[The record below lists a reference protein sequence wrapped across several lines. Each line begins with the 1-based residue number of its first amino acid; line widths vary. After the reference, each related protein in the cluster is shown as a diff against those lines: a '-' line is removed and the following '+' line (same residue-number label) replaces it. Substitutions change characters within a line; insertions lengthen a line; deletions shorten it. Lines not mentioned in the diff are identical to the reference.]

1 MKGIYAAV
9 LAIAAVALAGCLPVT
24 TKTPVGTTVGL
35 AADPALIGSWKGQSP
50 DAKQKQ
56 DGFFHFLLA
65 KDGSLSVAMVFAA
78 GTSDDG
84 WSVFNAR
91 TATLGKNR
99 YLNAAMT
106 FDKDEPVKGALKGVT
121 FPVLYVVKG
130 KTLTLYLLD
139 EDKAKAAIKAGKIA
153 GTVEPGTSG
162 DVTITAD
169 AKELDAFM
177 ARPEA
182 KDLFKLLIVLKKVE

>member
-1 MKGIYAAV
+1 MKIIHAAV
-9 LAIAAVALAGCLPVT
+9 MANAALALAACLPVT

-56 DGFFHFLLA
+56 DGFFHFMLA
-65 KDGSLSVAMVFAA
+65 KDGSLTVAMVFAA

-130 KTLTLYLLD
+130 KTLTLYLID
-139 EDKAKAAIKAGKIA
+139 EDKAKAAITAGKIQ
-153 GTVEPGTSG
+153 GTIEPGTSG
-162 DVTITAD
+162 DVTITATAPD
-169 AKELDAFM
+169 LDAFM
-177 ARPEA
+177 AKPEA
-182 KDLFKLLIVLKKVE
+182 KEMFKLLIVLKKVD